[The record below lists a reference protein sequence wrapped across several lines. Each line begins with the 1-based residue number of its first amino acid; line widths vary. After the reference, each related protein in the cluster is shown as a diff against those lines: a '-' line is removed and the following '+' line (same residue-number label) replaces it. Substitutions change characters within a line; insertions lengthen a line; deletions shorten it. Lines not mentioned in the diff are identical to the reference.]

1 MRARGRWLLRKL
13 GLLMLLE
20 GEEIIKDMALNLC
33 RQACKG
39 EKDEAA
45 LFLGLV
51 QRHLLMEKKLS
62 ALENI

>member
-1 MRARGRWLLRKL
+1 
-13 GLLMLLE
+13 MLLE

-45 LFLGLV
+45 LFLGLLH
-51 QRHLLMEKKLS
+51 RNFPTEKKLS
-62 ALENI
+62 ALENIWTAV

>member
-1 MRARGRWLLRKL
+1 
-13 GLLMLLE
+13 MLLE

-51 QRHLLMEKKLS
+51 QRNFPMEKKLS